1 MLRSSL
7 VHARR
12 HVPCALPEAWLGTST
27 TLQHRLY
34 VIIQEV
40 RAADMSALAT
50 RHISEQKAYCLHPL
64 VSLAVL
70 AQRVAI
76 AQSAATS
83 TIAICQRGMCVQAS
97 YAG

>member
-1 MLRSSL
+1 M
-7 VHARR
+7 HADM
-12 HVPCALPEAWLGTST
+12 CLLAALPEAWLGTST

-34 VIIQEV
+34 VIVQEV
-40 RAADMSALAT
+40 RAADMSAMAT
-50 RHISEQKAYCLHPL
+50 RHISKQKAYCLHPL
-64 VSLAVL
+64 VSLVVL

-76 AQSAATS
+76 APSAATS